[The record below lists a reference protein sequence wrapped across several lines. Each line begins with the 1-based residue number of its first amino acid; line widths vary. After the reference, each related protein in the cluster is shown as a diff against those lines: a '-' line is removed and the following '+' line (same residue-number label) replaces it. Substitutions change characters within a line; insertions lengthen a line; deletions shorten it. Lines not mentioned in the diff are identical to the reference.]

1 MKDAYYFSHDANAKD
16 DPKCVLLI
24 EQLGLEGYGIF
35 WVLIETLRD
44 QPEYKYPIALIPAL
58 ARRYNTTTQKVEAVV
73 RSYGLFE
80 ITNDEFFFSNS
91 LNGRMSHLE
100 YKRQLA
106 VEAGKRSAEKRKQQ
120 QLLNSGST
128 DVQPTFNDRSTS
140 KVNKS
145 KVNKS
150 KVNKSKVNKNI
161 YSDVPLEL
169 LEPLKDF
176 EEMRKKIKAPMTDKA
191 RTMMLNNL
199 NKLSNGDNQKA
210 IEILNQS
217 TMNCWKGLFPLKE
230 DKKVEQQSPKSNKF
244 HNFEQRD
251 YGDLEEIGKKNT
263 EKKMKKLMG

>member
-44 QPEYKYPIALIPAL
+44 QPEYKYPLALIPAL

-80 ITNDEFFFSNS
+80 IIDDEFFFSLS
-91 LNGRMSHLE
+91 LNNRMSHLE

-128 DVQPTFNDRSTS
+128 DVQPTFNGRSTS
-140 KVNKS
+140 KVKES
-145 KVNKS
+145 KVKES
-150 KVNKSKVNKNI
+150 IVNKNI
-161 YSDVPLEL
+161 YSDVPSEL

-199 NKLSNGDNQKA
+199 NKLSNGDNQRA

-230 DKKVEQQSPKSNKF
+230 DKKAVETPKSNTPNKF
-244 HNFEQRD
+244 HNFEQRE

-263 EKKMKKLMG
+263 EKKLKMLRGE